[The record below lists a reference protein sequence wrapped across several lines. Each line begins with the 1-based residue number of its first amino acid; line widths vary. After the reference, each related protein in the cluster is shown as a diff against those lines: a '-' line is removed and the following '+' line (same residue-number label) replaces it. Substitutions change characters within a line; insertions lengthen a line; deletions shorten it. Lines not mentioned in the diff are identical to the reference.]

1 MNFDNQHTVETVIM
15 MPLKFFVCSLLSS
28 GALAFIGNNDWQ
40 RRCESRP
47 ASSLELQMTTGHVS
61 RRSLLAGMTAAAP
74 AFLLSQQAQA
84 KDEIFKPN
92 PLTNPVLEQVRFV
105 LLAFVL

>member
-1 MNFDNQHTVETVIM
+1 
-15 MPLKFFVCSLLSS
+15 
-28 GALAFIGNNDWQ
+28 
-40 RRCESRP
+40 
-47 ASSLELQMTTGHVS
+47 MTTGHVS

-74 AFLLSQQAQA
+74 AFLLSPQAQA

-105 LLAFVL
+105 LLALSHREREEESLVAPNGLIFHLFNRQYAKGRNTKA